1 MATLAYPGVTLSSPV
16 DQKILHVKVVDGKV
30 TVTDWPAENHDVG
43 RILLADQEP
52 SCQIEARET

>member
-1 MATLAYPGVTLSSPV
+1 MTPGHRCHPGVN
-16 DQKILHVKVVDGKV
+16 QKILHVEVVDGKV

-43 RILLADQEP
+43 RIRLADQEP